1 VVKCGTVLVR
11 TLLADRCLV
20 DDRLVGSNEF
30 SSGSEIGSEAGE
42 RAKETRGHEANSEYE
57 ALMAAEYGE
66 AGDDFPPPEALPDI
80 GPRPNAPDA
89 ERLESARDG
98 VNPVEDPDEIDAVLY
113 TVDGQAKTTSEG
125 AADAGSDGVADAGSE
140 PAEDAGSEPAG
151 DAGPEPAGDADSEAY
166 DRQAAAREDLGVL
179 VNALDE
185 VSRQLSRLADALRHE
200 SSEETDRSPDLEEQV
215 TLAEQIAPEVRQ
227 LTGTA
232 TELVAQGTDQEPD
245 LAFSAAAQM
254 AALRSDLRFA
264 KKRYSVNRA
273 WKKIWEVLTRAAPRL
288 WSLISHLVK
297 VKEWSVTGEIGT
309 GVLGLAQARISVT
322 FGK

>member
-1 VVKCGTVLVR
+1 M
-11 TLLADRCLV
+11 
-20 DDRLVGSNEF
+20 
-30 SSGSEIGSEAGE
+30 AG
-42 RAKETRGHEANSEYE
+42 
-57 ALMAAEYGE
+57 YGE
-66 AGDDFPPPEALPDI
+66 AGDDFPPPEELPDI
-80 GPRPNAPDA
+80 GLRDIAPAA
-89 ERLESARDG
+89 ESIKSAEDS
-98 VNPVEDPDEIDAVLY
+98 VDYVEDPDELAEELF
-113 TVDGQAKTTSEG
+113 TVDPRTETGSEG
-125 AADAGSDGVADAGSE
+125 TG
-140 PAEDAGSEPAG
+140 DAGSEPAG
-151 DAGPEPAGDADSEAY
+151 DAGSEPAGDADSEAY
-166 DRQAAAREDLGVL
+166 DRQAAAREDLGAL

-185 VSRQLSRLADALRHE
+185 VSRQLSRLADGLRHE
-200 SSEETDRSPDLEEQV
+200 SSEETDRSPDREEQLA
-215 TLAEQIAPEVRQ
+215 LAEQIAPEVRL